1 MSLVLFSL
9 FPLGIDALMPFIL
22 PIISFFYLLILKI
35 WYFDIFVCLNVVYF
49 VLVLWLLLFLH
60 ACKTNSWF
68 SATWTRYLGL
78 CLRSGIWFGCLDALF
93 WTKRWRI
100 LFKLLHQTLVIQILV
115 NFAVIPTVYLLVH
128 ASSYHFLSSELTCK

>member
-78 CLRSGIWFGCLDALF
+78 CLRSGIWFGCLDAFFGQKDGEFCLNCCIRPLSFFFSMSLF
-93 WTKRWRI
+93 TNI
-100 LFKLLHQTLVIQILV
+100 SEFCCHTNYI
-115 NFAVIPTVYLLVH
+115 
-128 ASSYHFLSSELTCK
+128 SSSAC